1 MGQLLTDEKQ
11 QSKINYPMKSKLL
24 VLAALVAATAASN
37 AQSALKA
44 TEIMYTG
51 LYGEFVEYT
60 NTNANGGASF
70 DLEDIEY
77 SDNHN
82 FAAGYVVDLSNTGSP
97 VLIAPGQSFI
107 VTEAAEEIFDLAWYA
122 LPSNTTTVTR
132 PATLVA
138 VVGDVSVNLG
148 RGDIAQIQDSLGGP
162 LDVLRFDD
170 QTAGYNGP
178 RTEDVSAVP
187 DVAAGT
193 AFTFNEFKNWIT
205 SGTWKKGPFAGN
217 ITVTQPTGSVTPWK
231 SGRPTSVGTV
241 GSPGVYNR

>member
-1 MGQLLTDEKQ
+1 
-11 QSKINYPMKSKLL
+11 MKSKML

-37 AQSALKA
+37 AQSALKC

-82 FAAGYVVDLSNTGSP
+82 FATGYVVDLSNTGSP

-122 LPSNTTTVTR
+122 LPNGTTTVTR

-148 RGDIAQIQDSLGGP
+148 RGDIAQIQDSLGGA

-170 QTAGYNGP
+170 QLAPYNGP

-187 DVAAGT
+187 DVAAGSAIALNDFRT
-193 AFTFNEFKNWIT
+193 WIT
-205 SGTWKKGPFAGN
+205 SGAWKKGSAFSGA
-217 ITVTQPTGSVTPWK
+217 TVAQPAGSVTPWK
-231 SGRPTSVGTV
+231 SGRATSVGTV

>member
-1 MGQLLTDEKQ
+1 
-11 QSKINYPMKSKLL
+11 MKSKLL

-60 NTNANGGASF
+60 NTNANGGVSF

-82 FAAGYVVDLSNTGSP
+82 FSTGYVVDLSNTGSP

-107 VTEAAEEIFDLAWYA
+107 VTEAAVEIFDLAWYA
-122 LPSNTTTVTR
+122 LPSGTTTVTR
-132 PATLVA
+132 PASLVA

-148 RGDIAQIQDSLGGP
+148 RGDIAQIRDSFGP

-170 QTAGYNGP
+170 QTAPYNGP

-187 DVAAGT
+187 DVAAGSAIT
-193 AFTFNEFKNWIT
+193 SNDFRTWIT
-205 SGTWKKGPFAGN
+205 SGAWKKGSAFSGA
-217 ITVTQPTGSVTPWK
+217 TVTQPTGSVTPWK
-231 SGRPTSVGTV
+231 SGRATSVGTV

>member
-1 MGQLLTDEKQ
+1 
-11 QSKINYPMKSKLL
+11 MKSKML
-24 VLAALVAATAASN
+24 VLVALVAATAASN
-37 AQSALKA
+37 AQSALKC

-60 NTNANGGASF
+60 NTDANGGASF

-82 FAAGYVVDLSNTGSP
+82 FSTGYVVDLSNTGSP
-97 VLIAPGQSFI
+97 VLIAPGESFI

-122 LPSNTTTVTR
+122 LPNNTTTVTR

-138 VVGDVSVNLG
+138 VVGDVAVNLG
-148 RGDIAQIQDSLGGP
+148 RGDIAQIRDGLGGP

-170 QTAGYNGP
+170 QTAPYNGP

-187 DVAAGT
+187 DVAAGSAIT
-193 AFTFNEFKNWIT
+193 TNDFRTWIT
-205 SGTWKKGPFAGN
+205 SGAWKKGSAFSGAV
-217 ITVTQPTGSVTPWK
+217 VTQPTGSVNPWK
-231 SGRPTSVGTV
+231 SGRPAAVGTV